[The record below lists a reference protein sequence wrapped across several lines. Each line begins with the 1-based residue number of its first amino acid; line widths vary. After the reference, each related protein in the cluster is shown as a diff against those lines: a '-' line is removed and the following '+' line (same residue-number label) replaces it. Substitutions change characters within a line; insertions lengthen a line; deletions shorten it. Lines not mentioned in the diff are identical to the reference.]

1 MTTDRTFAAYWR
13 GRDAIEGDRC
23 PFTEG
28 TPEAN
33 AWRHGYYTMLGEDR
47 PELWRPMTDAEVAA
61 AFAVTRCEPGP
72 RVRVIVWASGRVRSS
87 CVLGGHGRRTE
98 VGGPRISRK
107 AGGPAIGYL
116 P

>member
-61 AFAVTRCEPGP
+61 AFAALNDDRRPKP
-72 RVRVIVWASGRVRSS
+72 RSP
-87 CVLGGHGRRTE
+87 RR
-98 VGGPRISRK
+98 
-107 AGGPAIGYL
+107 A
-116 P
+116 